1 MELRLGR
8 REGVEIY
15 QTQQG
20 LTTYLYNVYFT
31 LQVSV
36 INPPSR
42 TFQPIGK
49 LPHTV
54 SSINSTTC
62 VKNGTLYSTL
72 CTYIEE

>member
-36 INPPSR
+36 INPPLQNIPAHR
-42 TFQPIGK
+42 KP
-49 LPHTV
+49 PHTV

-62 VKNGTLYSTL
+62 VKNGTLYST
-72 CTYIEE
+72 EE